1 MVGLIGGIS
10 NQKGYPSIY
19 SKEQNTMPATPR
31 YFVLK
36 SAAKN
41 YENFEI

>member
-10 NQKGYPSIY
+10 NQKEYPSIC
-19 SKEQNTMPATPR
+19 SKVQNTMPATPR
-31 YFVLK
+31 YFILK

-41 YENFEI
+41 YATFEF